1 METIKSTSQLGTLNA
16 DLINNNGLE
25 GKPITLTLTWGKIL
39 RYLAIII
46 ILSILGL
53 NLFSYLGIA
62 TELISKITAPI
73 LRLFG
78 IAASETTK
86 AAVNV
91 GAAGIKAGA
100 GIVAGSADVV
110 AGTVTGG
117 LNVLE
122 NTLSNGITRNNIDGN
137 YIVST
142 NKALNDAEKNITN
155 SPEPDYAGS
164 EIQLSKTSG
173 KTGFCFIG
181 EDRGFRNCVSVT
193 ENDQCMSG
201 DIFPTR
207 EICINPSLR
216 Q

>member
-16 DLINNNGLE
+16 DIINNNSLE
-25 GKPITLTLTWGKIL
+25 GKPITLTWGKIL

-62 TELISKITAPI
+62 TELISRITAPI

-78 IAASETTK
+78 IAAAETTK

-91 GAAGIKAGA
+91 GATGVKVGA
-100 GIVAGSADVV
+100 GIVAGGADVV

-122 NTLSNGITRNNIDGN
+122 NTLTNGTIRNNIDGN
-137 YIVST
+137 SFMST
-142 NKALNDAEKNITN
+142 NRALSDAEKNMIN
-155 SPEPDYAGS
+155 SPTPDYAGS
-164 EIQLSKTSG
+164 EIQISKTLG
-173 KTGFCFIG
+173 KTGYCFIG
-181 EDRGFRNCVSVT
+181 EDRGFRNCVSVN

>member
-1 METIKSTSQLGTLNA
+1 MENISNSTPQFDTLNLGTS
-16 DLINNNGLE
+16 NNSGLGE
-25 GKPITLTLTWGKIL
+25 KTITLSWGKIA
-39 RYLAIII
+39 RYLAIVV
-46 ILSILGL
+46 ILSFLGL

-62 TELISKITAPI
+62 TDFIAKITAPL

-78 IAASETTK
+78 VAASETTK

-91 GAAGIKAGA
+91 GATGVKVGA
-100 GIVAGSADVV
+100 GIVAGGADIV

-117 LNVLE
+117 INALE
-122 NTLSNGITRNNIDGN
+122 NTLSNGTVRNNIDGN
-137 YIVST
+137 FL
-142 NKALNDAEKNITN
+142 NNALSNAEKNIID
-155 SPEPDYAGS
+155 SPMPDDTGS
-164 EIQLSKTSG
+164 EIQRSKISG
-173 KTGFCFIG
+173 KTGYCFIG